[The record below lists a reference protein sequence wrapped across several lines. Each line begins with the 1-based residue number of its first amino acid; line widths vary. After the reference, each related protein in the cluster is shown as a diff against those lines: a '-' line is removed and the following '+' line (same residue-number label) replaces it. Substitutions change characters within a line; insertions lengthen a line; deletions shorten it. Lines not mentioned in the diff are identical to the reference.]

1 MELFY
6 LNQVLEGNTSCF
18 SYFIEK
24 YKDMAFSIAF
34 RITNN
39 NEDAEESVQDAFLK
53 AFKSLKTFRKEA
65 KFSTWLYKIVVNT
78 AITKAKRK
86 RNFVL
91 DIDVGN
97 IPEIAAENVEEV
109 YKSLEDAGRKKLIG
123 DVLEELIMED
133 RLLLTLYYLNE
144 NSIDEINSITGIKTE
159 NVKMKLHRARKKL
172 YLILEKK
179 LHTELKN
186 IL

>member
-6 LNQVLEGNTSCF
+6 LKQILEGNTSCF

-24 YKDMAFSIAF
+24 YKHMAFSIAF
-34 RITNN
+34 QITNN
-39 NEDAEESVQDAFLK
+39 KEDAEEAVQDAFLK
-53 AFKSLKTFRKEA
+53 AFKCLKTFRQEA

-78 AITKAKRK
+78 SITKLNRK
-86 RNFVL
+86 RNFIQ
-91 DIDVGN
+91 DIDVSNMPDVAIEN
-97 IPEIAAENVEEV
+97 IEEV

-123 DVLEELIMED
+123 EALQELIMED

-144 NSIDEINSITGIKTE
+144 NSIDEITGITGIKPE

-172 YLILEKK
+172 YAMLEKK